1 MKAKRKRT
9 PEERAEDRERGER
22 VERMLKERIE
32 YHRRKLL
39 EEGRTPQTLEE
50 RIAYHRA
57 KLAEERDEQAS

>member
-9 PEERAEDRERGER
+9 PEELAEDRERGER
-22 VERMLKERIE
+22 AERKLKERID
-32 YHRRKLL
+32 YHRRKLA

-57 KLAEERDEQAS
+57 RLAEERGEQTG

>member
-9 PEERAEDRERGER
+9 PEELAEDRERGER
-22 VERMLKERIE
+22 AGRKLKERID
-32 YHRRKLL
+32 YHRRKLA

-57 KLAEERDEQAS
+57 RLAEERGEQTG